1 MPEVSERAAS
11 LANKV
16 GKKYGTP
23 SLVFR
28 GAVMKVEIEGME
40 MRPVE
45 FLGFEGTSS
54 TFLVTDDGNGGY
66 NICSVKTLE
75 EPKVMRNRLKQK
87 GLVEVVTCVE
97 CVEPSGNVD
106 DPQGGSS

>member
-1 MPEVSERAAS
+1 MPEVSDRAAS

-23 SLVFR
+23 SLVYR

-40 MRPVE
+40 MKPTE

-54 TFLVTDDGNGGY
+54 TFLVTDNGNGGY
-66 NICSVKTLE
+66 NICSVRTLK
-75 EPKVMRNRLKQK
+75 EPKVMRNKLKEK
-87 GLVEVVTCVE
+87 GLVEVVSCIE
-97 CVEPSGNVD
+97 CVEPAEISR
-106 DPQGGSS
+106 

>member
-1 MPEVSERAAS
+1 MPEVSDRAVN

-23 SLVFR
+23 SLVYR

-40 MRPVE
+40 MKPTE

-54 TFLVTDDGNGGY
+54 TFLVTDNGNGGY
-66 NICSVKTLE
+66 NICSVRTLE
-75 EPKVMRNRLKQK
+75 EPRVMRNKLRRN
-87 GLVEVVTCVE
+87 GLVEVVSCIE
-97 CVEPSGNVD
+97 CTEASE
-106 DPQGGSS
+106 SSPD